1 MIKIGIAKEH
11 KIPFDS
17 RSPLT
22 PKQSKKLDDFK
33 EFSVCIEN
41 SKIRCFSDN
50 EFLREGIKGYDDLN
64 HCDLIIGIKEIPVE
78 KLIKEKTYLIFSHT
92 IKEQRHNRNLLK
104 EIINKKIKLIDYEC
118 LTHNK
123 KRIIAFG
130 KYAGIA
136 GAYNTIM
143 AYGLKYQLFKLK
155 RLKEFKNKFEL
166 YKNNKEFIINQPIKI
181 LVTGKG
187 RVSKGCE
194 ELLNSFGI
202 KKISIDEYIDTKYKH
217 PTYSIIDPSNYYI
230 SKENGSFNKKD
241 FYDNPKNYKS
251 NFKRFISKTDILING
266 AYWNTNSPRLFE
278 EKEINKKFNIK
289 VIGDVSCDLNG
300 SIPCTKKASTIDEP
314 FFDYCINSNKIKKA
328 FDNIN
333 NITIMSIDN
342 LASELPRDSSE
353 YFGEKLIN
361 EVLPLF
367 IKDENNILL
376 NGTITNKGK
385 LLKKYNYL
393 KDYIN

>member
-118 LTHNK
+118 LTRNK

-136 GAYNTIM
+136 GAYNSLI
-143 AYGLKYQLFKLK
+143 AYGIKNHLFELE
-155 RLKEFKNKFEL
+155 RLSHYKDTDDLYSFTNKF
-166 YKNNKEFIINQPIKI
+166 KIDTPIKI
-181 LVTGKG
+181 LIIGDG
-187 RVSKGCE
+187 RVAQGAV
-194 ELLNSFGI
+194 ELL
-202 KKISIDEYIDTKYKH
+202 E
-217 PTYSIIDPSNYYI
+217 
-230 SKENGSFNKKD
+230 SFNIENISVND
-241 FYDNPKNYKS
+241 YVSKNYKGPSFCQLSVKDYIRKKDHKNFEQEEYFDSPEKFES
-251 NFKRFISKTDILING
+251 NYDKFSSQTDILINA
-266 AYWNTNSPRLFE
+266 AYWDPKSPKLFE
-278 EKEINKKFNIK
+278 EKDINENFRVKI
-289 VIGDVSCDLNG
+289 IGDISCDIDG
-300 SIPCTKKASTIDEP
+300 AIPCTKIASTIDEP
-314 FFDYCINSNKIKKA
+314 FFDYCIDSKKINKA
-328 FDNIN
+328 FSRKE

-342 LASELPRDSSE
+342 LPSELPRDSSK
-353 YFGEKLIN
+353 YFGEILIKKI
-361 EVLPLF
+361 LPLF
-367 IKDENNILL
+367 ESDEMNILE
-376 NGTITNKGK
+376 NATITKNGK
-385 LLKKYNYL
+385 LTEKYKYL
-393 KDYIN
+393 TDYIN